1 MGNKWTI
8 EKIEK
13 TLINS
18 SYGDLNLLPQI
29 IENSINKYLSV
40 IGVNDEVSNRLSIL
54 RKLQIKYPIKEF

>member
-18 SYGDLNLLPQI
+18 AYGDLNLLPQI

-54 RKLQIKYPIKEF
+54 RKLQIKYPIKKN